1 MKKYIELI
9 ASLFAV
15 LLFFAAVIPYLVNF
29 GEGLSKSN
37 EVWGQFGDYLGGSLN
52 PVFGF
57 LTLLV
62 VLYNTR
68 IQRDEIE
75 NNKHMMLEH
84 TAMLSKQ
91 LELTEQKAI
100 EEFTFQLLEEARTDE
115 AVQKA
120 RAKEAETLIGIFI
133 LHMARDGQYEQLIDK
148 YDERAELANIHFKKF
163 VGIEFGEFS
172 HIVYPK
178 ILALVACVNKLP
190 SQNRIFM
197 TNLIKS
203 RFGMAVVAAAVQLSV
218 ANEREKEYS
227 EFKKLSPILHGAGDY
242 LIFSER
248 VCKDL
253 CDWLTPEEIRYNTT
267 KSRAILANQFMS
279 RQPTPD

>member
-1 MKKYIELI
+1 LKKYIELI

-120 RAKEAETLIGIFI
+120 
-133 LHMARDGQYEQLIDK
+133 
-148 YDERAELANIHFKKF
+148 
-163 VGIEFGEFS
+163 
-172 HIVYPK
+172 
-178 ILALVACVNKLP
+178 
-190 SQNRIFM
+190 
-197 TNLIKS
+197 
-203 RFGMAVVAAAVQLSV
+203 
-218 ANEREKEYS
+218 
-227 EFKKLSPILHGAGDY
+227 
-242 LIFSER
+242 
-248 VCKDL
+248 
-253 CDWLTPEEIRYNTT
+253 
-267 KSRAILANQFMS
+267 
-279 RQPTPD
+279 